1 MELPPKKRQKVS
13 PYNIDAAIKTEW
25 ETQITIWQTELSHL
39 TTSHKHNTRI
49 SNIGRITDLQN
60 RIENANDIIAR
71 KSYKPPIDTGLF
83 LQDFIAKVS
92 LESLAVYPLLTST
105 DIDTVDIQKELIES
119 VNHFENKLIHEPLN
133 LSTAEIPLVFV
144 TESKGHSSLL
154 FFSGIVDT
162 GERKATERRLFSM
175 GLVQGDV
182 PEHKALLHRS
192 AQAIPALEGMFSG
205 VSLSS
210 PDDTHNIFSGK
221 KNSKGELYKYN
232 IKAVQPVTM
241 TILTNIRN
249 WITISKGHIEYAS
262 VPWDMPDINK
272 GRSTGLARV
281 DSSTGYEIQGI
292 YLNPPV
298 SYGIASFEILQS
310 ITGWNCA
317 SWITNIVPGVKSQMP
332 SLRETYKDLTGKDPV
347 GALEKFVCNPIMLR
361 GKTKV
366 DKPLLDTIE
375 KLMMTED
382 KGSGIKLLKLL
393 ENDEKHHFVFGSYG
407 GKSKK
412 KKRISAAKSKKKR
425 ISAAKSKKKRIVK
438 Y

>member
-1 MELPPKKRQKVS
+1 MASPPQKKQKVS
-13 PYNIDAAIKTEW
+13 QDTIDAAIITEW
-25 ETQITIWQTELSHL
+25 KKQITIWKTELSQL

-49 SNIGRITDLQN
+49 SHIEQITDLQKK
-60 RIENANDIIAR
+60 IEDANNIIER

-105 DIDTVDIQKELIES
+105 DSGTVDIQKELIES
-119 VNHFENKLIHEPLN
+119 VNHFEKKLMENPAQLHA
-133 LSTAEIPLVFV
+133 SEIPLVFV

-154 FFSGIVDT
+154 FFSGIVNT
-162 GERKATERRLFSM
+162 GEREATKRRLFSM

-192 AQAIPALEGMFSG
+192 ARAIPAIEDMFSG

-249 WITISKGHIEYAS
+249 WITISAGHIEYAS

-272 GRSTGLARV
+272 GRSAGLARV
-281 DSSTGYEIQGI
+281 DSSSEYEIQGI

-317 SWITNIVPGVKSQMP
+317 SWITNIVPGIKSKMP
-332 SLRETYKDLTGKDPV
+332 SLSETYKGLTGKNPV
-347 GALEKFVCNPIMLR
+347 GALEKFVCNPIMLH

-366 DKPLLDTIE
+366 DINLLNDLE
-375 KLMMTED
+375 KLMTRGD
-382 KGSGIKLLKLL
+382 KNSGMELLRLL
-393 ENDEKHHFVFGSYG
+393 ENDKKHHFVFGSYAG
-407 GKSKK
+407 GKSKKKKK

-425 ISAAKSKKKRIVK
+425 IIKH
-438 Y
+438 